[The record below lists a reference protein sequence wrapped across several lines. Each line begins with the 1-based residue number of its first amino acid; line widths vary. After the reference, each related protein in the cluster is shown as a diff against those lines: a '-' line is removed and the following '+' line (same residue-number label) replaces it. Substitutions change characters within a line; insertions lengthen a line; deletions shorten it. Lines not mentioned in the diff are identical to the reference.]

1 MKSLLMS
8 FGANTKT
15 LWVLTFLFTV
25 IMIIDSIIVAIYI
38 DIPYAPPYAFHL
50 AMFVSFV
57 LFFIAMNLLL
67 LYPRQNYITKGP
79 KKLVMF
85 KVFYLMTVISQFAIS
100 VGLLFIITELL
111 AFSSYHTAT
120 MTAIIYLSHISSIT
134 CLAFLTHVFIRWYN
148 TNRNYLFL
156 IYGCGFAILILSIVI
171 SLLFLSFELSY
182 YEDIIKVRSIKRQ
195 VSDSSIPTVNLV
207 PLIKLYDYMSIA
219 SFVSIFIP
227 TVMLMKS
234 YSKKLGKILYWTL
247 VIIPLLY
254 FLFPF
259 LANELDI
266 FEKTQLEQ
274 GNQFSL
280 IYTIFISPYKQVGG
294 ILFGLVFLTTAMKV
308 RRENL
313 RKLMMIASTGMTL
326 LFGSIVLHGMTY
338 IVTPP
343 FGLITL
349 SVMGLG
355 SYMLLM
361 GLLISSKEIANDA
374 LIRHELHQIAEEQLH
389 LIRNLGQTELERVML
404 KKCKPII
411 DKLVTVEE
419 NQQVLFDEE
428 HYKKMIKEVLT
439 ELKSRKEFS
448 LK

>member
-1 MKSLLMS
+1 MKSLPLS
-8 FGANTKT
+8 FNTNAKN

-25 IMIIDSIIVAIYI
+25 IMIVDSIIVAIYA
-38 DIPYAPPYAFHL
+38 DIPREPTYAFHL
-50 AMFVSFV
+50 TLFISFVIFFIVMNYILLNYSRQNNMTKGSKKQAMF
-57 LFFIAMNLLL
+57 
-67 LYPRQNYITKGP
+67 RG
-79 KKLVMF
+79 
-85 KVFYLMTVISQFAIS
+85 FYVMTVLNQFAII
-100 VGLLFIITELL
+100 VVLLLVIIELL

-120 MTAIIYLSHISSIT
+120 MIAVVYLSHIPSIT
-134 CLAFLTHVFIRWYN
+134 CLAFLAYVFIRWFN

-156 IYGCGFAILILSIVI
+156 IYGCGFAILILSIFI

-182 YEDIIKVRSIKRQ
+182 YQDIIKVRSIKRQ
-195 VSDSSIPTVNLV
+195 VSDSSIPTINLV
-207 PLIKLYDYMSIA
+207 PLIKLYDYISIA
-219 SFVSIFIP
+219 SFVSIWIP
-227 TVMLMKS
+227 TVILMKT
-234 YSKKLGKILYWTL
+234 YSKSLGNILYWTL
-247 VIIPLLY
+247 VVIPLLY

-259 LANELDI
+259 LATEFDI

-274 GNQFSL
+274 GKQFSF
-280 IYTIFISPYKQVGG
+280 IYTIFVSPYKQVGG

-313 RKLMMIASTGMTL
+313 RKLMMISSIGMTL
-326 LFGSIVLHGMTY
+326 LFGSIVLHGMMY

-374 LIRHELHQIAEEQLH
+374 LVRRELYHIAEDQLH
-389 LIRNLGQTELERVML
+389 LIRNLGQTEMERAMV
-404 KKCKPII
+404 KKCKPIM

-419 NQQVLFDEE
+419 NNQQDLFDEE
-428 HYKKMIKEVLT
+428 HYKEMIKEILN
-439 ELKSRKEFS
+439 ELKSRK
-448 LK
+448 